1 MILLNTQLNGPD
13 FIAIAMRAGKVE
25 LWYDLGQGPAKIVSR
40 SSLVL
45 HEWHTIQIMRNRT
58 YGELRV
64 NNEEQVTG
72 QSPGSF
78 TGLQVSSNLYLGAS
92 QRPPNLPIPLKILS
106 GYHGCLQAL
115 HTSRFRGEIDIIGE
129 ALDGRGITQCLINCS
144 APFTGLKCSESKL
157 YKC

>member
-1 MILLNTQLNGPD
+1 M
-13 FIAIAMRAGKVE
+13 E
-25 LWYDLGQGPAKIVSR
+25 LWYDLGQGPVKIVSR

-64 NNEEQVTG
+64 NNEEPVTG
-72 QSPGSF
+72 QSPGYF

-92 QRPPNLPIPLKILS
+92 QRPPNLPTPLKIRS

-129 ALDGRGITQCLINCS
+129 ALDGRGITQCLKTVVLLS
-144 APFTGLKCSESKL
+144 LG
-157 YKC
+157 